1 MEDYAKHTS
10 REQKDHIILQVG
22 KKNLPTWKNPN
33 EIAKNIMQLAS
44 TLKNQIM
51 RCIHLKYYCNKLLIS
66 QKGCRS

>member
-51 RCIHLKYYCNKLLIS
+51 
-66 QKGCRS
+66 